1 MTAVHSYLQVFCQS
15 YPILIASSSVLE
27 ILATR
32 RYQECIDWH
41 DQSLQV
47 LHLSSTLG
55 LYAEDN
61 IPTVEQQSLLVV
73 AIESDSEQKA
83 IVLAVD
89 SIKQL
94 KPSSAFIQHPLPEL
108 DSKLNQ
114 YFSGLYIDK
123 TNQKFCYEIKL
134 SSLING

>member
-1 MTAVHSYLQVFCQS
+1 MTAVNSYLQVFCQS

-32 RYQECIDWH
+32 RYQECIDWQ

-55 LYAEDN
+55 LYAKDS
-61 IPTVEQQSLLVV
+61 IPTAQQQSLLVV
-73 AIESDSEQKA
+73 TIESDSEQKIIA
-83 IVLAVD
+83 LAVD

-94 KPSSAFIQHPLPEL
+94 KPSSAFIQHSLPKL
-108 DSKLNQ
+108 DKKLNQ
-114 YFSGLYIDK
+114 YFSGLYIEK
-123 TNQKFCYEIKL
+123 ANQNFCYEIKL